1 MKNALASGFVFS
13 LLALLLTPQFV
24 FAADTLIDVLCTLG
38 GLVGLAT
45 PIVVALA
52 LFGFFWGLAMYMF
65 SLSTGGDTGAHSAY
79 GQPATPQS
87 KNAGRTIMIYGILVL
102 FVMLSIWGIVNVL
115 QVTFGVGGGAINPPR
130 IAGAEM
136 TTGPTRLSCPGR

>member
-13 LLALLLTPQFV
+13 LLAFLLTPQFA
-24 FAADTLIDVLCTLG
+24 FAADSLQDVLCTLG
-38 GLVGLAT
+38 GLVALAT
-45 PIVVALA
+45 PIVVAFA

-65 SLSTGGDTGAHSAY
+65 SLSSGEGGAAHSAY

-102 FVMLSIWGIVNVL
+102 FVMLSIWGIVNLL
-115 QVTFGVGGGAINPPR
+115 QATFGVGGGSIRPPT
-130 IAGAEM
+130 IAGAEVQ
-136 TTGPTRLSCPGR
+136 GGLPNLRCNSR